1 MTDGADRLLALVRDV
16 PDFPQAGILF
26 RDLTPLL
33 ADPAGLSLA
42 IELLAKAA
50 LAAGPPPDL
59 IAGLEARGFLFGVAL
74 AERLGTG
81 FVPLRKAGKLP
92 PPVHAIDYQLEY
104 GTARLELAC
113 GTVPAGARVLLVDD
127 LLATGG
133 TALAGARLL
142 REAGARVDQ
151 ALFVI
156 ALDQLGGRAA
166 LAAQGLSA
174 TALLE
179 L

>member
-1 MTDGADRLLALVRDV
+1 MTKAADRLLALVRNV
-16 PDFPQAGILF
+16 PDFPEPGILF
-26 RDLTPLL
+26 RDLTPML

-42 IELLAKAA
+42 IEMLAAAA
-50 LAAGPPPDL
+50 LAGPPPDL

-92 PPVHAIDYQLEY
+92 PPVHAVDYQLEY

-113 GTVPAGARVLLVDD
+113 GTVPTGARVLLVDD

-133 TALAGARLL
+133 TAIAGARLL
-142 REAGARVDQ
+142 REAGAEVEQ

-156 ALDQLGGRAA
+156 ALEQLGGRAA
-166 LAAQGLSA
+166 LAAEGLAS
-174 TALLE
+174 TALLDC
-179 L
+179 